1 MVLLWFTIAP
11 LPSSMLVAFPFYS
24 VFLGFRG
31 TIDFP
36 PLFPWV
42 PEPMSCQPFW
52 WLVFSLFSHSFLLL
66 MPFPQ
71 KLLVDFP
78 FWGVPREWL
87 LISLPSRLLHL
98 IFSDSAFRPPF
109 LSSFFPSELIPSLPG
124 WKFSQLLPFVVLLSG
139 FPKEPALCS
148 WIVSPK
154 FFDSLLHQWVTDK
167 DVSVLHSLCF
177 LGISFELS

>member
-98 IFSDSAFRPPF
+98 IFSDSAFSATFPF
-109 LSSFFPSELIPSLPG
+109 VIFPEWADSIFARLKVFPTTSLRGSSFWVPWG
-124 WKFSQLLPFVVLLSG
+124 T
-139 FPKEPALCS
+139 
-148 WIVSPK
+148 SPL
-154 FFDSLLHQWVTDK
+154 FIN
-167 DVSVLHSLCF
+167 C
-177 LGISFELS
+177 